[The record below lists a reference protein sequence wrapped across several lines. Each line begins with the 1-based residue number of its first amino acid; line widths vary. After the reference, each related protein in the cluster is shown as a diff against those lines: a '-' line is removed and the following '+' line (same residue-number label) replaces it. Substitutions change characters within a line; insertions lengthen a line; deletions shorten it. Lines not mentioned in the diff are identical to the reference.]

1 MHLHS
6 IEERCTM
13 KANMPFFNH
22 YRGGLRVML
31 ETMKLPLMEA
41 KRLHARQL
49 KTLTEALSDYE
60 AGLKQIADAATVEE
74 LIGIQAEL
82 ARALAR
88 EALLYWSGFCETSEQ
103 GPLGALMRLQ
113 GKIMQTGEGFRDMM
127 GMTPGA
133 LEPLM
138 SLWKSAA
145 DIFCD
150 ACAIT
155 SRAAADAARL
165 ATDQA
170 ELATLAV
177 PEEGATRKA
186 GAARPG
192 RRDSPCLK
200 RGRQRSVP
208 WRGRRPPQQALH
220 RLPPLRGTSSTS
232 SRRCPNPPTRR
243 RASMTR
249 C

>member
-155 SRAAADAARL
+155 SRRRRTPRAWR
-165 ATDQA
+165 
-170 ELATLAV
+170 
-177 PEEGATRKA
+177 PTRRNLPPWPFRRRAQPGKA

>member
-1 MHLHS
+1 
-6 IEERCTM
+6 M

-177 PEEGATRKA
+177 PEEGATRE
-186 GAARPG
+186 G
-192 RRDSPCLK
+192 RRGK
-200 RGRQRSVP
+200 
-208 WRGRRPPQQALH
+208 A
-220 RLPPLRGTSSTS
+220 
-232 SRRCPNPPTRR
+232 
-243 RASMTR
+243 RAA
-249 C
+249 